1 MFEECSTPITLQTYN
16 SIGNISPQKEK
27 TMLGY
32 VPLRFQPLETWTHDV
47 CVLARCDE
55 DATPT
60 RERLKELTSAGLGKA
75 KLVFPDKKADHNK
88 ALL

>member
-16 SIGNISPQKEK
+16 SISNIRTKRKK
-27 TMLGY
+27 TKLGY
-32 VPLRFQPLETWTHDV
+32 VPLRYQPLETWTHEV
-47 CVLARCDE
+47 CVLRCDE
-55 DATPT
+55 DTTPT
-60 RERLKELTSAGLGKA
+60 RERLEELTSAGLGKA